1 MKNLIKL
8 CTTINNSFVLEQMLQ
23 EYEVNVIERE
33 DSNLGSFAYVSSDT
47 NVEELEVEFFNQTN
61 HNLIVC

>member
-33 DSNLGSFAYVSSDT
+33 DNNLGSFAYIDPKT
-47 NVEELEVEFFNQTN
+47 DVEELQHEFFNQTN
-61 HNLIVC
+61 HTLIIC